1 MNVDYLINNKDKK
14 SLTCFC
20 KKKHLKKTE
29 KQLDKNTT

>member
-20 KKKHLKKTE
+20 KKTFKKNE
-29 KQLDKNTT
+29 KQLNKNTT